1 MHDFSTMVGPLTDQ
15 TKKGMPNKVVWT
27 DRCREFLGKIQAVLS
42 SDPVLRLADLS
53 KTFTVKTD
61 ASSTGI
67 GGVLCQDFDGQL
79 HPVLYASRKLLD
91 RERRYST
98 IERECL
104 AIVWAIDKF
113 TRYLWGREFALETDH
128 RSLTYLQQSKLM
140 NGRLM

>member
-67 GGVLCQDFDGQL
+67 GGVLCQDFDSQL
-79 HPVLYASRKLLD
+79 HPVQYAVNYLTGKDNTLPLNVNVCILSGPTTNSLD
-91 RERRYST
+91 T
-98 IERECL
+98 CG
-104 AIVWAIDKF
+104 V
-113 TRYLWGREFALETDH
+113 G
-128 RSLTYLQQSKLM
+128 SLRWKPTT
-140 NGRLM
+140 NR